1 MENAEFRSQ
10 NVEVRIQ
17 NLNVEVGSMS
27 ENTIL
32 HHSDLG
38 VRYSDFKFE
47 YLMLNAEC
55 RILKLGVLIV
65 TVF

>member
-1 MENAEFRSQ
+1 M
-10 NVEVRIQ
+10 
-17 NLNVEVGSMS
+17 LNVEVGSMS

-47 YLMLNAEC
+47 YRMLNAEC
-55 RILKLGVLIV
+55 RILKLGFDCNCVLKNKPTLINQV
-65 TVF
+65 GPF